1 MIHVLATISFH
12 PGKRAEWLEEFRRL
26 QPLVLAEQGCLEY
39 DVAFDIPTG
48 LSVQPPVNEN
58 EAMVIEKWS
67 SLDALQA
74 HLSAKHMEHYREQV
88 AMLVAGV
95 SLRVLSPA

>member
-12 PGKRAEWLEEFRRL
+12 PGKRTQWLEEFKRL

-39 DVAFDIPTG
+39 DVALDFPTG
-48 LSVQPPVNEN
+48 LSAQPPVNDN
-58 EAMVIEKWS
+58 EAVVIEKWTDV
-67 SLDALQA
+67 DALRA
-74 HLSAKHMEHYREQV
+74 HLAAKHMEHYREQV

-95 SLRVLSPA
+95 SLRVLSPG